1 MKGLLI
7 DTSIYTHA
15 LKGDP
20 VTISILQQAKEIA
33 ICSISIGELLSGFK
47 AGRKEKK
54 NREELAE
61 FLDTPRVRLYGIDE
75 DTAEFYAAILN
86 GLRRKGKPIPTNDIW
101 IAAHALET
109 GADLVSYDHHF
120 AAIDGLVWLDPRDS

>member
-1 MKGLLI
+1 MKSFLI
-7 DTSIYTHA
+7 DTNIYTHA

-20 VTISILQQAKEIA
+20 ETISILQQAKEIA

-47 AGRKEKK
+47 AGGKEKK

-86 GLRRKGKPIPTNDIW
+86 GLRKQGKPIPTNDIW
-101 IAAHALET
+101 IAS
-109 GADLVSYDHHF
+109 VSFQHGLPLFTKDRHF
-120 AAIDGLVWLDPRDS
+120 ENISGLMLIP

>member
-1 MKGLLI
+1 MKSLLI
-7 DTSIYTHA
+7 DTNIYTHA
-15 LKGDP
+15 FKGDSE
-20 VTISILQQAKEIA
+20 TIPILREAKEIV

-75 DTAEFYAAILN
+75 DTAEFYATILN
-86 GLRRKGKPIPTNDIW
+86 GLRMKGKPIPTNDIW
-101 IAAHALET
+101 IASVAFQNGFPLFT
-109 GADLVSYDHHF
+109 KDRHF
-120 AAIDGLVWLDPRDS
+120 EQISGLMLIP

>member
-7 DTSIYTHA
+7 DTNIYTHA

-20 VTISILQQAKEIA
+20 ETVSILQQAKEIA

-61 FLDTPRVRLYGIDE
+61 FIDTPRVRLYGIDE

-86 GLRRKGKPIPTNDIW
+86 RLSKKGKPIPTNDIW
-101 IAAHALET
+101 IAS
-109 GADLVSYDHHF
+109 VSFQHGFPLFTKDRHF
-120 AAIDGLVWLDPRDS
+120 KNIYGLMPIP

>member
-20 VTISILQQAKEIA
+20 ETISILQQAKEIA

-61 FLDTPRVRLYGIDE
+61 FIDTPRVRLWIKE
-75 DTAEFYAAILN
+75 E
-86 GLRRKGKPIPTNDIW
+86 RKAYSDQ
-101 IAAHALET
+101 
-109 GADLVSYDHHF
+109 
-120 AAIDGLVWLDPRDS
+120 